1 MQPKS
6 ILDPCTDTGV
16 DTVLLLLAS
25 AIPGRLNQAEP
36 AQELLLAQGRAVW
49 SHWDR
54 FSHKPDWWGTEGEL
68 DGSCGW
74 RGQRRQPGLAGPAGR
89 SSQIRKVMVG
99 LKGQPWVVLGKPGA
113 FPAPAMGLLLL
124 HISQP
129 CSSTWGEEICL
140 HRPLWPDQILK
151 QM

>member
-16 DTVLLLLAS
+16 DTVLLLAS

-68 DGSCGW
+68 GGSCGW

-99 LKGQPWVVLGKPGA
+99 LKGQPWVVLGKSGA

-124 HISQP
+124 HFSQP